1 MHRTLS
7 PSLLFLAGGG
17 ASAMACEDKPPP
29 AASAPSAT
37 ATVESA
43 PTPPPKPTL
52 PPTLVVDA
60 SGALVAGTRVS
71 LDGSGAPERL
81 KTELAPHREFIEGKE
96 VRCAAER
103 QVKPAYVATM
113 LDALGALGAVKA
125 LVRTSTRSEFPS
137 EVGFVSLE
145 HARSSPPCSVVA
157 MITEDRGSAVW
168 SLRSG
173 VAGKR
178 GKGMAGPD
186 LTLTG
191 ETLTARAKQCAD
203 SHTLFV
209 AGAPGV
215 EWGLVY
221 DLAAST
227 KTLPKAYFNDIAVLA
242 VPPVPGRAVELGR

>member
-1 MHRTLS
+1 MRRSLFAA
-7 PSLLFLAGGG
+7 SLLFILSGT
-17 ASAMACEDKPPP
+17 SACEDKPPP
-29 AASAPSAT
+29 AATAPSAS
-37 ATVESA
+37 VE
-43 PTPPPKPTL
+43 PTPAPPPKPTL
-52 PPTLVVDA
+52 PPTLAVDA

-71 LDGSGAPERL
+71 LDGSGAPDRL
-81 KTELAPHREFIEGKE
+81 KNELAQHREFIEGKE

-113 LDALGALGAVKA
+113 IDALGALGAVKA
-125 LVRTSTRSEFPS
+125 LVRTSTRSEFPG

-145 HARSSPPCSVVA
+145 RARSAPPCSVVA

-168 SLRSG
+168 SLKGG

-191 ETLTARAKQCAD
+191 ETLTTHAKQCAA

-209 AGAPGV
+209 SGANGV

-227 KTLPKAYFNDIAVLA
+227 KTLPKAYFTDVAVLA
-242 VPPVPGRAVELGR
+242 VPPVPGRPVDLGR

>member
-1 MHRTLS
+1 MRRSLFAA
-7 PSLLFLAGGG
+7 SLLFMLSGT
-17 ASAMACEDKPPP
+17 SACEDKPPP
-29 AASAPSAT
+29 AAIAPSAT
-37 ATVESA
+37 ATVEPT

-52 PPTLVVDA
+52 PPTLAVDA

-71 LDGSGAPERL
+71 LDGSGAVDRL
-81 KTELAPHREFIEGKE
+81 KNELAQHRAFIEGKE
-96 VRCAAER
+96 VHCSAER

-113 LDALGALGAVKA
+113 IDALGALGAVKA

-137 EVGFVSLE
+137 ELGFVSLE
-145 HARSSPPCSVVA
+145 RARSSPPCSVVA

-168 SLRSG
+168 SLKGG

-191 ETLTARAKQCAD
+191 ETLTTHAKQCAE

-209 AGAPGV
+209 SGANGV

-227 KTLPKAYFNDIAVLA
+227 KTLPKAYFTDAAVLA
-242 VPPVPGRAVELGR
+242 VPPVPGRPVDLGR